1 MEMINL
7 TINGQNVTAPA
18 GSTILEA
25 ARKNGIYIPTLC
37 YDEAVEV
44 YGACGL
50 CVVEAE
56 GVPKLLRSCS
66 AKISEGMVIHTESER
81 VVKSR
86 KIAMELLMS
95 AHDGDCI
102 APCQL
107 ACPANTDCQGYVGLI
122 ANGKFEDALKL
133 IKNTN
138 PLPASIGRVCPHPCE
153 KACRRGKVEEPIN
166 IAQLKFFAADLD
178 LKGEKYLPACAKATG
193 KKVAIVGGGP
203 AGLTAAY
210 YLRTLG
216 HEVTV
221 FDMMD
226 KMGGMLRYGI
236 PQYRL
241 PKELLDSEI
250 ALIEKLGVRLVNN
263 VKFGKDITLD
273 MLKSVN
279 DAVILA
285 PGAWKSSP
293 MRVKGEDINGVYGGI
308 DFLRSVIQG
317 NPVPIGEKVAV
328 CGGGNTAMDA
338 CRTAVRLGAKEVYVI
353 YRRTEKEMP
362 AEEIEIRESKE
373 EGVIYKFLTNPVEIH
388 EENGKVCG
396 MTLQLMELGEPDASG
411 RRKPV
416 AIEGK
421 TEYLPLD
428 SVIMAIGQKLDPTD
442 FSVVELTDRGTILA
456 DEDDFKTNIDGVF
469 AIGDAT
475 NKGASIAIAAIGE
488 ADRCVKSV
496 DAYLKGE
503 ELDFTPKYISK
514 RDDERIDVS
523 GKETKP
529 RVVADVL
536 DADVRKNNFDEVSLG
551 LTVEQAKKEAERCLE
566 CGCREYFKCK
576 LLQVAQR
583 YDIHPERFA
592 GEMPQKYTR
601 DENAFI
607 ERNTAKC
614 ILCGLCVR
622 SCKEVMDISAIGLLG
637 RGFKTSVSP
646 AFALPLDQTKC
657 TNCGLCVKLCP
668 TGALTEKSS
677 LNKQVPLKEQYSLE
691 TVTVDGKACELLVS
705 RYNGEV
711 IRAVPNNDNARNC
724 GLSREALMDLV
735 SQTRAE
741 QNKV

>member
-66 AKISEGMVIHTESER
+66 AKISEGMVINTESER

-362 AEEIEIRESKE
+362 AEEIEIKESKE

-416 AIEGK
+416 AIDGR
-421 TEYLPLD
+421 TEYLSLD

-724 GLSREALMDLV
+724 GLSREELMDLI
-735 SQTRAE
+735 
-741 QNKV
+741 KKD

>member
-7 TINGQNVTAPA
+7 TINGKKITAPA

-25 ARKNGIYIPTLC
+25 ARSNGIYIPTLC

-56 GVPKLLRSCS
+56 GVAKLLRSCS
-66 AKISEGMVIHTESER
+66 AKAADGMVIHTESER
-81 VVKSR
+81 VIKSR

-122 ANGKFEDALKL
+122 ANGRFDDALKL
-133 IKNTN
+133 IKDRIA
-138 PLPASIGRVCPHPCE
+138 LPASIGRVCPHPCE
-153 KACRRGKVEEPIN
+153 KACRRAKVEEPIN
-166 IAQLKFFAADLD
+166 IAQLKAFAADLD
-178 LKGEKYLPACAKATG
+178 LKGDAYLPEVAKSTG

-203 AGLTAAY
+203 AGLTAAL
-210 YLRTLG
+210 YLRTKG

-241 PKELLDSEI
+241 PKEVLDSEI
-250 ALIEKLGVRLVNN
+250 SVIEKTGVRLVNN
-263 VKFGKDITLD
+263 VKYGKDITLD

-285 PGAWKSSP
+285 PGAWKSTP

-317 NPVPIGEKVAV
+317 KSVEIGDRVAV

-353 YRRTEKEMP
+353 YRRTEQEMP
-362 AEEIEIRESKE
+362 AEEIEIKESKE

-388 EENGKVCG
+388 GENGRVCG

-411 RRKPV
+411 RRRPV
-416 AIEGK
+416 AMEGK
-421 TEYLPLD
+421 TEYLPVD
-428 SVIMAIGQKLDPTD
+428 SVIMAIGQKFDPTD
-442 FSVVELTDRGTILA
+442 FSGVELTDRGTILA
-456 DEDDFKTNIDGVF
+456 DEDTFETSIEGVF

-488 ADRCVKSV
+488 ADKCVKVV

-503 ELDFTPKYISK
+503 ELDFAPKYISK
-514 RDDERIDVS
+514 RDEDRIDVS
-523 GKETKP
+523 GKEVQP
-529 RVVADVL
+529 RTVAKVL
-536 DADVRKNNFDEVSLG
+536 DADNRKNNFDEVSLG
-551 LTVEQAKKEAERCLE
+551 LTMEEAQKEAQRCLE

-576 LLQVAQR
+576 LLSVAQR
-583 YDIHPERFA
+583 YDINPERFA

-637 RGFKTSVSP
+637 RGFKTSISP

-668 TGALTEKSS
+668 TGALTEKSA
-677 LNKQVPLKEQYSLE
+677 LKKQVPLKEEYTLE
-691 TVTVDGKACELLVS
+691 KRTINDKECEAIVS
-705 RYNGEV
+705 RYNGDV
-711 IRAVPNNDNARNC
+711 IRVVPGNDNARNC
-724 GLSREALMDLV
+724 GLSRDAFFKKFAD
-735 SQTRAE
+735 
-741 QNKV
+741 

>member
-1 MEMINL
+1 MDMINL
-7 TINGQNVTAPA
+7 TINGQKVTAPA

-25 ARKNGIYIPTLC
+25 ATKNGIYIPTLC
-37 YDEAVEV
+37 YDSAVEI

-66 AKISEGMVIHTESER
+66 AKISEGMVVNTESER

-133 IKNTN
+133 IKDTN

-153 KACRRGKVEEPIN
+153 KACRRAKVEEPIN
-166 IAQLKFFAADLD
+166 IAQLKFFAADID
-178 LKGEKYLPACAKATG
+178 LKGEAYLPKCAPATG

-210 YLRTLG
+210 YLRILG

-241 PKELLDSEI
+241 PKEILDAEI
-250 ALIEKLGVRLVNN
+250 GLIEKLGVRLVNN
-263 VKFGKDITLD
+263 CKFGKDITLD

-317 NPVPIGEKVAV
+317 NPAPIGEKVAI

-362 AEEIEIRESKE
+362 AEEIEIKESKE
-373 EGVIYKFLTNPVEIH
+373 EGVIYKFLTNPIEIH

-428 SVIMAIGQKLDPTD
+428 SVIMAIGQKLDGTD
-442 FSVVELTDRGTILA
+442 FENVVSLTDRGTINA
-456 DEDDFKTNIDGVF
+456 DEDTFLTDLDGVF

-475 NKGASIAIAAIGE
+475 NKGASIAIEAIGE

-496 DAYLKGE
+496 DAYLNGK
-503 ELDFTPKYISK
+503 ELDLTAKYISK
-514 RDDERIDVS
+514 RDDDRIDVS
-523 GKETKP
+523 RKTAVP
-529 RVVADVL
+529 RTNAQVL
-536 DADVRKNNFDEVSLG
+536 DAEIRKSNFDEVSLG
-551 LTVEQAKKEAERCLE
+551 LAVEEAKKEAQRCLE

-576 LLQVAQR
+576 LLSVAQR
-583 YDIHPERFA
+583 YDINPDRFA

-601 DENAFI
+601 DDNAFI

-668 TGALTEKSS
+668 TGALTEKSA
-677 LNKQVPLKEQYSLE
+677 LDKQVPLKEQYSIE
-691 TVTVDGKACELLVS
+691 KVTVNGKECELLVS

-711 IRAVPNNDNARNC
+711 IRAVPQNDNARAC
-724 GLSREALMDLV
+724 GLSREELIKLV
-735 SQTRAE
+735 
-741 QNKV
+741 K

>member
-7 TINGQNVTAPA
+7 TINGKKITAPA

-25 ARKNGIYIPTLC
+25 ARSNGIYIPTLC

-56 GVPKLLRSCS
+56 GVAKLLRSCS
-66 AKISEGMVIHTESER
+66 AKAADGMVIHTESER
-81 VVKSR
+81 VIKSR

-122 ANGKFEDALKL
+122 ANGRFDDALKL
-133 IKNTN
+133 IKDRIA
-138 PLPASIGRVCPHPCE
+138 LPASIGRVCPHPCE
-153 KACRRGKVEEPIN
+153 KACRRAKVEEPIN
-166 IAQLKFFAADLD
+166 IAQLKAFAADLD
-178 LKGEKYLPACAKATG
+178 LKGDAYLPEVAKSTG

-203 AGLTAAY
+203 AGLTAAL
-210 YLRTLG
+210 YLRAKG

-241 PKELLDSEI
+241 PKEVLDSEI
-250 ALIEKLGVRLVNN
+250 SVIEKTGVRLVNN
-263 VKFGKDITLD
+263 VKYGKDITLD

-285 PGAWKSSP
+285 PGAWKSTP

-317 NPVPIGEKVAV
+317 KSVEIGDRVAV

-353 YRRTEKEMP
+353 YRRTEQEMP
-362 AEEIEIRESKE
+362 AEEIEIKESKE

-388 EENGKVCG
+388 GENGRVCG

-411 RRKPV
+411 RRRPV
-416 AIEGK
+416 AMEGK
-421 TEYLPLD
+421 TEYLPVD
-428 SVIMAIGQKLDPTD
+428 SVIMAIGQKFDPTD
-442 FSVVELTDRGTILA
+442 FSGVELTDRGTILA
-456 DEDDFKTNIDGVF
+456 DEDTFETSIEGVF

-488 ADRCVKSV
+488 ADKCVKVV

-503 ELDFTPKYISK
+503 ELDFAPKYISK
-514 RDDERIDVS
+514 RDEDRIDVS
-523 GKETKP
+523 GKEVQP
-529 RVVADVL
+529 RTVAKVL
-536 DADVRKNNFDEVSLG
+536 DADNRKNNFDEVSRG
-551 LTVEQAKKEAERCLE
+551 LTMEEAQKEAQRCLE

-576 LLQVAQR
+576 LLSVAQR
-583 YDIHPERFA
+583 YDINPERFA

-637 RGFKTSVSP
+637 RGFKTSISP

-668 TGALTEKSS
+668 TGALTEKSA
-677 LNKQVPLKEQYSLE
+677 LKKQVPLKEEYTLE
-691 TVTVDGKACELLVS
+691 KRTINDKECEAIVS
-705 RYNGEV
+705 RYNGDV
-711 IRAVPNNDNARNC
+711 IRVVPGNDNARNC
-724 GLSREALMDLV
+724 GLSRDAFFKKFAD
-735 SQTRAE
+735 
-741 QNKV
+741 

>member
-1 MEMINL
+1 MDTIKL
-7 TINGQNVTAPA
+7 TINGKEVTAPS
-18 GSTILEA
+18 GCTILEA
-25 ARKNGIYIPTLC
+25 ARQNGIYIPTLC

-50 CVVEAE
+50 CVVEVQ
-56 GVPKLLRSCS
+56 GTPKLLRSCS
-66 AKISEGMVIHTESER
+66 AKASDGMVVETESER

-95 AHDGDCI
+95 AHDGDCV

-122 ANGKFEDALKL
+122 ANGKFDEALRL
-133 IKNTN
+133 IKNKIS
-138 PLPASIGRVCPHPCE
+138 LPASIGRVCPHPCE

-166 IAQLKFFAADLD
+166 IAQLKAFAADLD
-178 LKGEKYLPACAKATG
+178 LKGDAYVPEIAPETG

-203 AGLTAAY
+203 AGLTAAL
-210 YLRTLG
+210 YLREKG

-221 FDMMD
+221 FDMME

-241 PKELLDSEI
+241 PKEVLDSEI
-250 ALIEKLGVRLVNN
+250 AIIEKTGVRLCNN
-263 VKFGKDITLD
+263 VKLGRDITLD
-273 MLKSVN
+273 NLRNVN

-317 NPVPIGEKVAV
+317 NPVPIGERVAV

-353 YRRTEKEMP
+353 YRRTKNEMP
-362 AEEIEIRESKE
+362 AEDIEIKESEE

-388 EENGKVCG
+388 EKDGRVCG

-421 TEYLPLD
+421 TEYIALD

-442 FSVVELTDRGTILA
+442 FTAVELTERGTIKA
-456 DEDDFKTNIDGVF
+456 DEDTFMTDLEGVF

-475 NKGASIAIAAIGE
+475 NKGASIAVEAIGE
-488 ADRCVKSV
+488 ADRCVKVV
-496 DAYLKGE
+496 DAYLNGD
-503 ELDFTPKYISK
+503 ELDFRTPYISK
-514 RDDERIDVS
+514 RDDDRIDLS
-523 GKETKP
+523 DKEKEP
-529 RVVADVL
+529 RIVAEVL
-536 DADVRKNNFDEVSLG
+536 PAEKRRNNFDEVSLG
-551 LTVEQAKKEAERCLE
+551 LTAEEAQKEAQRCLE
-566 CGCREYFKCK
+566 CGCREYFKCR
-576 LLQVAQR
+576 LLSVAQR
-583 YDIHPERFA
+583 YDINPERFA

-622 SCKEVMDISAIGLLG
+622 SCKEVVNISAIGLLG

-646 AFALPLDQTKC
+646 AFALPLDETKC

-668 TGALTEKSS
+668 TGALTEKSA
-677 LNKQVPLKEQYSLE
+677 LDKQVPLKEDYSIE
-691 TVTVDGKACELLVS
+691 AVEIDGASCEYLVS
-705 RYNGEV
+705 RYGGEI
-711 IRAVPNNDNARNC
+711 IRAVPNDDNARAC
-724 GLSREALMDLV
+724 EKSRDEIVKILS
-735 SQTRAE
+735 
-741 QNKV
+741 K

>member
-1 MEMINL
+1 MENIKL
-7 TINGQNVTAPA
+7 TINGKEITAPA
-18 GSTILEA
+18 GSTILQA
-25 ARKNGIYIPTLC
+25 AQQNGIYIPTLC

-66 AKISEGMVIHTESER
+66 AKVQEGMVIETESER

-95 AHDGDCI
+95 AHDGDCV

-122 ANGKFEDALKL
+122 ANGEFDEALKL
-133 IKNTN
+133 IKNKI

-153 KACRRGKVEEPIN
+153 KACRRAKIEEPVN
-166 IAQLKFFAADLD
+166 IAQLKSFAADLD
-178 LKGEKYLPACAKATG
+178 LKGESYIPEVAESTG

-203 AGLTAAY
+203 AGLTAAM
-210 YLRTLG
+210 YLRKLG

-221 FDMMD
+221 FDMME

-241 PKELLDSEI
+241 PKEVLDSEI
-250 ALIEKLGVRLVNN
+250 AIIEKTGVCLCNN
-263 VKFGKDITLD
+263 VKLGRDITLEN
-273 MLKSVN
+273 LKSVN

-293 MRVKGEDINGVYGGI
+293 MRVKGEDAEGVYGGI

-317 NPVPIGEKVAV
+317 NPVDIGTRVAV

-338 CRTAVRLGAKEVYVI
+338 CRTAVRLGAKEVYII
-353 YRRTEKEMP
+353 YRRTKNEMP
-362 AEEIEIRESKE
+362 AEEIEIKESEE
-373 EGVIYKFLTNPVEIH
+373 EGVIYKFLTNPTEIH
-388 EENGKVCG
+388 SENGKVCG
-396 MTLQLMELGEPDASG
+396 MTLQIMELGEPDASG
-411 RRKPV
+411 RRRPV

-442 FSVVELTDRGTILA
+442 FSQVALTDRGTILA
-456 DEDDFKTNIDGVF
+456 DEDTFMTDIDGVF

-475 NKGASIAIAAIGE
+475 NKGASIAIEAIGE
-488 ADRCVKSV
+488 ADRCVKVV
-496 DAYLKGE
+496 DAYLNGKV
-503 ELDFTPKYISK
+503 LDFTVPYISK

-523 GKETKP
+523 GKAVQP
-529 RVVADVL
+529 RTVAEVI

-551 LTVEQAKKEAERCLE
+551 LTVEEAKKEAQRCLE

-576 LLQVAQR
+576 LLSVAQR
-583 YDIHPERFA
+583 YDIKPDRFA

-668 TGALTEKSS
+668 TGALTEKA
-677 LNKQVPLKEQYSLE
+677 NVQKQVPLAEKYEIRSKDI
-691 TVTVDGKACELLVS
+691 DGKDCQFLIS
-705 RYNGEV
+705 TYGGKIMRV
-711 IRAVPNNDNARNC
+711 IPNNDAARNC
-724 GLSREALMDLV
+724 GFSRDEMIKFF
-735 SQTRAE
+735 E
-741 QNKV
+741 

>member
-1 MEMINL
+1 MDMINL
-7 TINGQNVTAPA
+7 TINGQKATAPA

-25 ARKNGIYIPTLC
+25 ATQNGIYIPTLC
-37 YDEAVEV
+37 YDSAVEI

-66 AKISEGMVIHTESER
+66 AKISEGMVINTESER

-133 IKNTN
+133 IKDTN

-153 KACRRGKVEEPIN
+153 KACRRAKVEEPIN
-166 IAQLKFFAADLD
+166 IAQLKFFAADVD
-178 LKGEKYLPACAKATG
+178 LKGEAYLPKCAPATG
-193 KKVAIVGGGP
+193 KKVAVVGGGP

-210 YLRTLG
+210 YLRILG

-241 PKELLDSEI
+241 PKEILDAEI
-250 ALIEKLGVRLVNN
+250 GLIEKLGVRLVNN
-263 VKFGKDITLD
+263 CKFGKDITLD
-273 MLKSVN
+273 MLKRVN

-308 DFLRSVIQG
+308 DFLRGVIQG
-317 NPVPIGEKVAV
+317 NPAPIGEKVAI

-362 AEEIEIRESKE
+362 AEEIEIKESKE
-373 EGVIYKFLTNPVEIH
+373 EGVIYKFLTNPIEIH

-428 SVIMAIGQKLDPTD
+428 SVIMAIGQKLDGTD
-442 FSVVELTDRGTILA
+442 FENVVSLTDRGTINA
-456 DEDDFKTNIDGVF
+456 DEDTFLTNLDGVF

-496 DAYLKGE
+496 DAYLNGK
-503 ELDFTPKYISK
+503 ELDFTPKYLSK

-523 GKETKP
+523 SKAVVP
-529 RVVADVL
+529 RTNAKVL
-536 DADVRKNNFDEVSLG
+536 DADIRKSNFDEVSLG
-551 LTVEQAKKEAERCLE
+551 LAVEEAKKEAERCLE
-566 CGCREYFKCK
+566 CGCREYFKCR
-576 LLQVAQR
+576 LLSVAQR

-601 DENAFI
+601 DENSFI

-668 TGALTEKSS
+668 TGALTEKSA
-677 LNKQVPLKEQYSLE
+677 LDKQVPLKEQYSIE
-691 TVTVDGKACELLVS
+691 KVTVDGKECELLVS

-711 IRAVPNNDNARNC
+711 IRAVPQNDNARAC
-724 GLSREALMDLV
+724 GLSREELIKLV
-735 SQTRAE
+735 
-741 QNKV
+741 K

>member
-1 MEMINL
+1 MDMINL
-7 TINGQNVTAPA
+7 TINGKKISAPA
-18 GSTILEA
+18 GTTILEA
-25 ARKNGIYIPTLC
+25 AKQNGIYIPTLC

-56 GVPKLLRSCS
+56 GIPKLLRSCS
-66 AKISEGMVIHTESER
+66 AKISEGMVVNTESER

-122 ANGKFEDALKL
+122 ANGKFDDAIKL
-133 IKNTN
+133 IKNKIS
-138 PLPASIGRVCPHPCE
+138 LPASIGRVCPHPCE

-166 IAQLKFFAADLD
+166 IAQLKAFAADLD
-178 LKGEKYLPACAKATG
+178 LKGDSYVPDVADSTG
-193 KKVAIVGGGP
+193 KKIAIIGGGP
-203 AGLTAAY
+203 AGLTAGL
-210 YLRTLG
+210 YLRELG
-216 HEVTV
+216 HEVTI
-221 FDMMD
+221 FDMME

-241 PKELLDSEI
+241 PKEVLDAEI
-250 ALIEKLGVRLVNN
+250 SLIEKTGVKMVNN
-263 VKFGKDITLD
+263 CRLGRDITLD
-273 MLKSVN
+273 EIRNDN

-293 MRVKGEDINGVYGGI
+293 MRVKGEDADGVYGGI
-308 DFLRSVIQG
+308 DFLRSVIKG
-317 NPVPIGEKVAV
+317 SPVEIGERVAV

-362 AEEIEIRESKE
+362 AEEIEIKESKE
-373 EGVIYKFLTNPVEIH
+373 EGVIYKFLTNPIEIH
-388 EENGKVCG
+388 NENGRVTG
-396 MTLQLMELGEPDASG
+396 MTLQIMELGEPDASG

-416 AIEGK
+416 AVEGK
-421 TEYLPLD
+421 TEYIALD
-428 SVIMAIGQKLDPTD
+428 SVIMAIGQKLDSTD
-442 FSVVELTDRGTILA
+442 FTSVELTDRGTIKA
-456 DEDDFKTNIDGVF
+456 DEDTFMTDLDGVF

-475 NKGASIAIAAIGE
+475 NKGASIAIEAIGE
-488 ADRCVKSV
+488 ADRCVKVV
-496 DAYLKGE
+496 DAYLNGE

-514 RDDERIDVS
+514 RDDARIDLS
-523 GKETKP
+523 AKEKEP
-529 RVVADVL
+529 RIVAGVL
-536 DADVRKNNFDEVSLG
+536 DADVRKANFDEVSLG
-551 LTVEQAKKEAERCLE
+551 LTVEEAKKEAERCLE

-576 LLQVAQR
+576 LLSVAQR
-583 YDIHPERFA
+583 YDINPDRFA

-637 RGFKTSVSP
+637 RGFKSSVSP
-646 AFALPLDQTKC
+646 AFSLPLDQTKC
-657 TNCGLCVKLCP
+657 TNCGLCVSLCP
-668 TGALTEKSS
+668 TGALTEKSALS
-677 LNKQVPLKEQYSLE
+677 KQVPLLEDVSIE
-691 TVTVDGKACELLVS
+691 TVTVDGKACELQVS

-724 GLSREALMDLV
+724 SLSRDELIKLV
-735 SQTRAE
+735 
-741 QNKV
+741 K

>member
-1 MEMINL
+1 MDTIKL
-7 TINGQNVTAPA
+7 TINGKEVTAPS
-18 GSTILEA
+18 GCTILEA
-25 ARKNGIYIPTLC
+25 ARQNGIYIPTLC

-50 CVVEAE
+50 CVVEVQ
-56 GVPKLLRSCS
+56 GTPKLLRSCS
-66 AKISEGMVIHTESER
+66 AKASDGMVVETESER

-95 AHDGDCI
+95 AHDGDCV

-122 ANGKFEDALKL
+122 ANGKFDEALRL
-133 IKNTN
+133 IKNKIS
-138 PLPASIGRVCPHPCE
+138 LPASIGRVCPHPCE

-166 IAQLKFFAADLD
+166 IAQLKAFAADLD
-178 LKGEKYLPACAKATG
+178 LKGDAYVPEIAPETG

-203 AGLTAAY
+203 AGLTAAL
-210 YLRTLG
+210 YLREKG

-221 FDMMD
+221 FDMME

-241 PKELLDSEI
+241 PKEVLDSEI
-250 ALIEKLGVRLVNN
+250 AIIEKTGVRLCNN
-263 VKFGKDITLD
+263 VKLGRDITLD
-273 MLKSVN
+273 NLRNVN

-317 NPVPIGEKVAV
+317 NPVPIGERVAV

-353 YRRTEKEMP
+353 YRRTKNEMP
-362 AEEIEIRESKE
+362 AEDIEIKESEE

-388 EENGKVCG
+388 EKDGKVCG

-421 TEYLPLD
+421 TEYIALD

-442 FSVVELTDRGTILA
+442 FTAVELTERGTIKA
-456 DEDDFKTNIDGVF
+456 DEDTFMTDLEGVF

-475 NKGASIAIAAIGE
+475 NKGASIAVEAIGE
-488 ADRCVKSV
+488 ADRCVKVV
-496 DAYLKGE
+496 DAYLNGV
-503 ELDFTPKYISK
+503 ELDFRTPYISK
-514 RDDERIDVS
+514 RDDDRIDLS
-523 GKETKP
+523 DREKQP
-529 RVVADVL
+529 RTVAEVL
-536 DADVRKNNFDEVSLG
+536 PAEKRRNNFDEVSLG
-551 LTVEQAKKEAERCLE
+551 LTAQEAQKEAQRCLE
-566 CGCREYFKCK
+566 CGCREYFKCR
-576 LLQVAQR
+576 LLSVAQR
-583 YDIHPERFA
+583 YDINPERFA

-622 SCKEVMDISAIGLLG
+622 SCKEVVNISAIGLLG

-646 AFALPLDQTKC
+646 AFALPLDETKC

-668 TGALTEKSS
+668 TGALTEKSA
-677 LNKQVPLKEQYSLE
+677 LDKQVPLKEDYSIE
-691 TVTVDGKACELLVS
+691 RAEIDGASCEYLVS
-705 RYNGEV
+705 RYGGEI
-711 IRAVPNNDNARNC
+711 IRAVPNDDNARAC
-724 GLSREALMDLV
+724 EKSRDEIVKILS
-735 SQTRAE
+735 
-741 QNKV
+741 K

>member
-1 MEMINL
+1 MDMINL
-7 TINGQNVTAPA
+7 TINGQKVTAPA
-18 GSTILEA
+18 GSTILETA
-25 ARKNGIYIPTLC
+25 KANGIYIPTLC
-37 YDEAVEV
+37 YDEAVEI

-81 VVKSR
+81 VIKSR

-122 ANGKFEDALKL
+122 ANGKFDEALKL
-133 IKNTN
+133 IKDRI

-178 LKGEKYLPACAKATG
+178 LKGDSYLPECKPSTG

-203 AGLTAAY
+203 AGLSAGL

-241 PKELLDSEI
+241 PKEILDAEI
-250 ALIEKLGVRLVNN
+250 SLIEKTGVRLVNN
-263 VKFGKDITLD
+263 CKFGKDITLD

-293 MRVKGEDINGVYGGI
+293 MRVKGEDTQGVYGGI

-317 NPVPIGEKVAV
+317 NPVEIGDRVAV

-362 AEEIEIRESKE
+362 AEEIEIKESKE

-388 EENGKVCG
+388 SEDGRVCG

-428 SVIMAIGQKLDPTD
+428 SVIMAIGQKLDSSD
-442 FSVVELTDRGTILA
+442 FENVVGLTDRGTISA
-456 DEDDFKTNIDGVF
+456 DEDTFTTDIDGVF

-488 ADRCVKSV
+488 ADRCVKVV

-503 ELDFTPKYISK
+503 ELDVTPKYISK
-514 RDDERIDVS
+514 RDEDKIDLS
-523 GKETKP
+523 SKEP
-529 RVVADVL
+529 VARTNAKVL
-536 DADVRKNNFDEVSLG
+536 DAEIRRNNFDEVSLG
-551 LTVEQAKKEAERCLE
+551 LAVEEAQKEAQRCLE

-576 LLQVAQR
+576 LLSVAQR
-583 YDIHPERFA
+583 YDINPERFA

-601 DENAFI
+601 DDNAFI

-668 TGALTEKSS
+668 TGALTEKSN
-677 LNKQVPLKEQYSLE
+677 LAKQVPLKEDYSIE
-691 TVTVDGKACELLVS
+691 TVTVDGKDCELLVS

-711 IRAVPNNDNARNC
+711 IRAVPNNDNARKC
-724 GLSREALMDLV
+724 GLSRDALIKLV
-735 SQTRAE
+735 
-741 QNKV
+741 K

>member
-1 MEMINL
+1 METINL
-7 TINGQNVTAPA
+7 TINGKKITAPA

-25 ARKNGIYIPTLC
+25 ARSNGIYIPTLC

-56 GVPKLLRSCS
+56 GVAKLLRSCS
-66 AKISEGMVIHTESER
+66 AKAADGMVIHTESER
-81 VVKSR
+81 VIKSR

-122 ANGKFEDALKL
+122 ANGRFDDALKL
-133 IKNTN
+133 IKDRIA
-138 PLPASIGRVCPHPCE
+138 LPASIGRVCPHPCE
-153 KACRRGKVEEPIN
+153 KACRRAKVEEPIN
-166 IAQLKFFAADLD
+166 IAQLKAFAADLD
-178 LKGEKYLPACAKATG
+178 LKGDAYLPEVAKSTG

-203 AGLTAAY
+203 AGLTAAL
-210 YLRTLG
+210 YLRAKG

-241 PKELLDSEI
+241 PKEVLDSEI
-250 ALIEKLGVRLVNN
+250 SVIEKTGVRLVNN
-263 VKFGKDITLD
+263 VKYGKDITLD

-285 PGAWKSSP
+285 PGAWKSTP

-317 NPVPIGEKVAV
+317 KSVEIGDRVAV

-353 YRRTEKEMP
+353 YRRTEQEMP
-362 AEEIEIRESKE
+362 AEEIEIKESKE

-388 EENGKVCG
+388 GENGRVCG

-411 RRKPV
+411 RRRPV
-416 AIEGK
+416 AMEGK
-421 TEYLPLD
+421 TEYLPVD
-428 SVIMAIGQKLDPTD
+428 SVIMAIGQKFDPTD
-442 FSVVELTDRGTILA
+442 FSGVELTDRGTILA
-456 DEDDFKTNIDGVF
+456 DEDTFETSIEGVF

-488 ADRCVKSV
+488 ADKCVKVV

-503 ELDFTPKYISK
+503 ELDFAPKYISK
-514 RDDERIDVS
+514 RDEDRIDVS
-523 GKETKP
+523 GKEVQP
-529 RVVADVL
+529 RTVAKVL
-536 DADVRKNNFDEVSLG
+536 DADNRKNNFDEVSLG
-551 LTVEQAKKEAERCLE
+551 LTMEEAQKEAQRCLE

-576 LLQVAQR
+576 LLSVAQR
-583 YDIHPERFA
+583 YDINPERFA

-637 RGFKTSVSP
+637 RGFKTSISP

-668 TGALTEKSS
+668 TGALTEKSA
-677 LNKQVPLKEQYSLE
+677 LKKQVPLKEEYTLE
-691 TVTVDGKACELLVS
+691 KRTINDKECEAIVS
-705 RYNGEV
+705 RYNGDV
-711 IRAVPNNDNARNC
+711 IRVVPGNDNARNC
-724 GLSREALMDLV
+724 GLSRDAFFKKFAD
-735 SQTRAE
+735 
-741 QNKV
+741 

>member
-1 MEMINL
+1 MEMIHL

-178 LKGEKYLPACAKATG
+178 LKGEKYLPVCAKATG

-210 YLRTLG
+210 YLKTLG

-362 AEEIEIRESKE
+362 AEEIEIKESKE

-416 AIEGK
+416 AIDGK

-488 ADRCVKSV
+488 ADRCVMSV

-514 RDDERIDVS
+514 REDERIDVS

-677 LNKQVPLKEQYSLE
+677 LNKQVPLKEQYSIE
-691 TVTVDGKACELLVS
+691 TVNVDGKACELLVS

-711 IRAVPNNDNARNC
+711 IRAVPNNDNARTCN
-724 GLSREALMDLV
+724 LSREDLIRLV
-735 SQTRAE
+735 
-741 QNKV
+741 KKD

>member
-1 MEMINL
+1 MDMINL
-7 TINGQNVTAPA
+7 TINGQKVTAPA

-25 ARKNGIYIPTLC
+25 AKANGIYIPTLC
-37 YDEAVEV
+37 YDEAVEI

-133 IKNTN
+133 IKDTN

-178 LKGEKYLPACAKATG
+178 LKGESYLPACADSTG
-193 KKVAIVGGGP
+193 KKIAIVGGGP
-203 AGLTAAY
+203 AGLTAAAR
-210 YLRTLG
+210 LRVMG

-221 FDMMD
+221 FDMME

-241 PKELLDSEI
+241 PKEVLDAEI
-250 ALIEKLGVRLVNN
+250 RLIEKTGVRLVNN

-308 DFLRSVIQG
+308 DFLRSVIKG
-317 NPVPIGEKVAV
+317 NPVEIGERVAV

-362 AEEIEIRESKE
+362 AEEIEIKESKE
-373 EGVIYKFLTNPVEIH
+373 EGVIYKFLTNPIEIH
-388 EENGKVCG
+388 EENGRVAG

-411 RRKPV
+411 RRKPI

-428 SVIMAIGQKLDPTD
+428 SVIMAIGQKLDGTD
-442 FSVVELTDRGTILA
+442 FTDVKMTDRGTIEA
-456 DEDDFKTNIDGVF
+456 DEDTFMTDLDGVF

-475 NKGASIAIAAIGE
+475 NKGASIAIEAIGE
-488 ADRCVKSV
+488 ADRCVKVV
-496 DAYLKGE
+496 DAYLKGKV
-503 ELDFTPKYISK
+503 LDFTPKYLSK
-514 RDDERIDVS
+514 RDEARVDVS
-523 GKETKP
+523 ARETQP
-529 RVVADVL
+529 RTVAKVL
-536 DADVRKNNFDEVSLG
+536 DADVRKSNFDEVSLG
-551 LTVEQAKKEAERCLE
+551 LAVEEAQKEAQRCLE

-576 LLQVAQR
+576 LLSVAQR
-583 YDIHPERFA
+583 YDIHPERFE

-601 DENAFI
+601 DDNAFI

-637 RGFKTSVSP
+637 RGFKSSVSP
-646 AFALPLDQTKC
+646 AFSLPLDQTKC

-668 TGALTEKSS
+668 TGALTEKSA
-677 LNKQVPLKEQYSLE
+677 LAKQVPFNEKYSIEKVMVDDKE
-691 TVTVDGKACELLVS
+691 CELLVS

-711 IRAVPNNDNARNC
+711 IRAVPQNDNARNC
-724 GLSREALMDLV
+724 GLTREELLNLV
-735 SQTRAE
+735 
-741 QNKV
+741 K

>member
-1 MEMINL
+1 MNMINL
-7 TINGQNVTAPA
+7 TINGQEITAPA

-25 ARKNGIYIPTLC
+25 AKTNGIYIPTLC
-37 YDEAVEV
+37 YDEAVEI

-50 CVVEAE
+50 CVVEAD

-81 VVKSR
+81 VIKSR

-95 AHDGDCI
+95 AHDGDCV

-122 ANGKFEDALKL
+122 ANGKFDEALKL
-133 IKNTN
+133 IKNKI

-178 LKGEKYLPACAKATG
+178 LKGNSYLPECKPATG

-203 AGLTAAY
+203 AGLSAGL

-241 PKELLDSEI
+241 PKEILDAEI
-250 ALIEKLGVRLVNN
+250 SLIEKTGVRLVNN
-263 VKFGKDITLD
+263 CKFGKDITLD

-293 MRVKGEDINGVYGGI
+293 MRVKGEDTQGVYGGI

-317 NPVPIGEKVAV
+317 NPVEIGDKVAV

-362 AEEIEIRESKE
+362 AEEIEIKESKE

-388 EENGKVCG
+388 SENGKVCG

-428 SVIMAIGQKLDPTD
+428 SVIMAIGQKLDSGD
-442 FSVVELTDRGTILA
+442 FENVVGLTDRGTISA
-456 DEDDFKTNIDGVF
+456 DEDTFTTDIDGVF

-488 ADRCVKSV
+488 ADRCVKVV

-503 ELDFTPKYISK
+503 ELDLTPKYISK
-514 RDDERIDVS
+514 RDENKINLS
-523 GKETKP
+523 GKEP
-529 RVVADVL
+529 VARINAKVL
-536 DADVRKNNFDEVSLG
+536 DAEIRRNNFDEVSMG
-551 LTVEQAKKEAERCLE
+551 LAVEEAQKEAQRCLE

-576 LLQVAQR
+576 LLSVAQR
-583 YDIHPERFA
+583 YDINPDRFA

-601 DENAFI
+601 DDNAFI

-677 LNKQVPLKEQYSLE
+677 LAKQIPLKEDYSIE
-691 TVTVDGKACELLVS
+691 TITVNGKDCELLVS

-711 IRAVPNNDNARNC
+711 IRAVPNNDNARHC
-724 GLSREALMDLV
+724 GLSREELIKLV
-735 SQTRAE
+735 
-741 QNKV
+741 K

>member
-7 TINGQNVTAPA
+7 TINGKKITAPA

-25 ARKNGIYIPTLC
+25 ARSNGIYIPTLC
-37 YDEAVEV
+37 YDEAVQV

-56 GVPKLLRSCS
+56 GVAKLLRSCS
-66 AKISEGMVIHTESER
+66 AKAADGMVIHTESER
-81 VVKSR
+81 VIKSR

-122 ANGKFEDALKL
+122 ANGRFDDALKL
-133 IKNTN
+133 IKDRIA
-138 PLPASIGRVCPHPCE
+138 LPASIGRVCPHPCE
-153 KACRRGKVEEPIN
+153 KACRRAKVEEPIN
-166 IAQLKFFAADLD
+166 IAQLKAFAADLD
-178 LKGEKYLPACAKATG
+178 LKGDAYLPEVAKSTG

-203 AGLTAAY
+203 AGLTAAL
-210 YLRTLG
+210 YLRTKG

-241 PKELLDSEI
+241 PKEVLDSEI
-250 ALIEKLGVRLVNN
+250 SVIEKTGVRLVNN
-263 VKFGKDITLD
+263 VKYGKDITLD

-285 PGAWKSSP
+285 PGAWKSTP

-317 NPVPIGEKVAV
+317 KSVEIGDRVAV

-353 YRRTEKEMP
+353 YRRTEQEMP
-362 AEEIEIRESKE
+362 AEEIEIKESKE

-388 EENGKVCG
+388 GENGRVCG

-411 RRKPV
+411 RRRPV
-416 AIEGK
+416 AMEGK
-421 TEYLPLD
+421 TEYLPVD
-428 SVIMAIGQKLDPTD
+428 SVIMAIGQKFDPTD
-442 FSVVELTDRGTILA
+442 FSGVELTDRGTIMA
-456 DEDDFKTNIDGVF
+456 DEDTFETSIEGVF

-488 ADRCVKSV
+488 ADKCVKVV

-503 ELDFTPKYISK
+503 ELDFAPKYISK
-514 RDDERIDVS
+514 RDEDRIDVS
-523 GKETKP
+523 GKEVQP
-529 RVVADVL
+529 RTVAKVL
-536 DADVRKNNFDEVSLG
+536 DADNRKNNFDEVSLG
-551 LTVEQAKKEAERCLE
+551 LTMEEAQKEAQRCLE

-576 LLQVAQR
+576 LLSVAQR
-583 YDIHPERFA
+583 YDINPERFA

-637 RGFKTSVSP
+637 RGFKTSISP

-668 TGALTEKSS
+668 TGALTEKSA
-677 LNKQVPLKEQYSLE
+677 LKKQVPLKEEYTLE
-691 TVTVDGKACELLVS
+691 KRTINDKECEAIVS
-705 RYNGEV
+705 RYNGDV
-711 IRAVPNNDNARNC
+711 IRVVPGNDNARNC
-724 GLSREALMDLV
+724 GLSRDAFFKKFAD
-735 SQTRAE
+735 
-741 QNKV
+741 